1 MLLLLTQ
8 LGGGLACA
16 DEQRPVSSTNRAFD
30 ATEGPPRLSVDVV
43 RVIDGDTI
51 LVRLPNGATERVRYI
66 GIDTPES
73 VRPEQPVEPY
83 GREAANRNRELL
95 SGAQV
100 ELEFDIQERDRYG
113 RLLAYVFADGTLV
126 NRRLVEEG
134 LALAITYAPNVRN
147 QQELLDAQR
156 QARREGVGIWS
167 TG

>member
-1 MLLLLTQ
+1 VLLALV
-8 LGGGLACA
+8 GGGLGCA
-16 DEQRPVSSTNRAFD
+16 DQQLPAASTGHA
-30 ATEGPPRLSVDVV
+30 AEAGEGYPRLSVDVL
-43 RVIDGDTI
+43 RVVDGDTI

-83 GREAANRNRELL
+83 GPEAANRNRELL

-100 ELEFDIQERDRYG
+100 ELEFDVQERDRYG
-113 RLLAYVFADGTLV
+113 RVLAYVFADGMLV

-134 LALAITYAPNVRN
+134 LAFAITYAPNVRN

-156 QARREGVGIWS
+156 QARQEGVGIWS
-167 TG
+167 TD